1 MKFSSE
7 IYKVHITDILLL
19 PVRESFSIRV
29 NFDDRYGTNFSELFS
44 ANADITF
51 PREDKD
57 VLINFASSN
66 LRSTEFDFLTL
77 SEPAKSIKDKVDETY
92 SVFDIF
98 WVT

>member
-1 MKFSSE
+1 M
-7 IYKVHITDILLL
+7 
-19 PVRESFSIRV
+19 
-29 NFDDRYGTNFSELFS
+29 
-44 ANADITF
+44 TF
-51 PREDKD
+51 PREDKE
-57 VLINFASSN
+57 VLINFASSS